1 MWAAFASSACVMLML
16 AIYRLVM
23 GLFGT
28 FCNLYV
34 HKEMARVKSLLNLLG
49 LGQRC
54 CLFTEAAPW
63 A

>member
-1 MWAAFASSACVMLML
+1 ML

-23 GLFGT
+23 GLLRA

-34 HKEMARVKSLLNLLG
+34 HKEMPRVKSLLNLLG

-54 CLFTEAAPW
+54 CVFTRQSLGREIKA
-63 A
+63 